1 MADSLTF
8 SESIDSESSEPL
20 MQDKQ
25 YLYVNDSNNGSY
37 SGQIVLDS
45 TSISNSGAWLNWS
58 EAFITV
64 PLVLQIEGPTTA
76 FAAANAVDYA
86 LAMKNGYF
94 QILHSMS
101 VELNNGSVV
110 QTSNFLNVFSAFKC
124 LTSWSDA
131 DLKNWGAVCGFAVD
145 TATSWVYNSLPSSAT
160 NSLSANGLGICN
172 NRTAFTTTQF
182 LLAAAAAAYPG
193 AGAATGGVASSLS
206 TPATI
211 GAGSKAQCVNL
222 GLAQRQKWLVFSTD
236 VAVVGT
242 LSDNTNRVS
251 LLGQNAV
258 GLNNIFQSY
267 VRVDLNANGNGIGRT
282 IVYDAVIRL
291 KDVCDFF
298 GKMPLIKGSSIRIYL
313 NTNQTYFTV
322 NAYAG
327 TISTAGTVVPGSL
340 SLASPPV
347 ILGGGA
353 TNPIILSSADLGQ
366 GLFNTVMTA
375 GNTPAANQAVTTF
388 KVALSIVRTQFSQM
402 SAQVSAPIQAVR
414 LYCPAY
420 TMTAQAEA
428 RYLAMSPTKKVIY
441 NDFFQYTI
449 PAITTGTFNTLVS
462 NGLPNLRSVLVV
474 PTIDKVSNGTETA
487 AGGNYSG
494 VTSSSLL
501 SPFSSTGGS
510 PDPIPITQFQIQLSG
525 KNSFNQNQAYDYEQF
540 VEQLVASNQLNGSM
554 TTGLGSG
561 LIGFNEWEQLY
572 RYMYCNASRGNPQDM
587 GVSKS
592 IQIQGTTTTAATVSL
607 LVFAEFERSVV
618 LNLAS
623 GQVVV

>member
-1 MADSLTF
+1 MSDQLTF
-8 SESIDSESSEPL
+8 AESVDSESSEPL

-64 PLVLQIEGPTTA
+64 PLVLQIEGPTA
-76 FAAANAVDYA
+76 NFAATNPIDYA
-86 LAMKNGYF
+86 LALKSGYW

-110 QTSNFLNVFSAFKC
+110 QTSNFLNVFSSFKN

-131 DLKNWGAVCGFAVD
+131 DLKNWGAVCGFFPD
-145 TATSWVYNSLPSSAT
+145 TASSWIYNSLASSAT
-160 NSLSANGLGICN
+160 NGLSANGLGICN

-182 LLAAAAAAYPG
+182 LQTTKIVG
-193 AGAATGGVASSLS
+193 IS
-206 TPATI
+206 TPATV
-211 GAGSKAQCVNL
+211 GASSKAQCANL
-222 GLAQRQKWLVFSTD
+222 GLAQRQKWLVFGTG
-236 VAVVGT
+236 VAVDGT
-242 LSDNTNRVS
+242 LSDDANRVS
-251 LLGQNAV
+251 LLGGAGAAGPT
-258 GLNNIFQSY
+258 GLNTIFQSY
-267 VRVDLNANGNGIGRT
+267 IRVDLNATPAGIGRT
-282 IVYDAVIRL
+282 IVFDAVIRL

-298 GKMPLIKGSSIRIYL
+298 AKMPLIKGSSIRLYL

-322 NAYAG
+322 NAFG
-327 TISTAGTVVPGSL
+327 NTIVADGTVTPGSL
-340 SLASPPV
+340 SLATPPV

-353 TNPIILSSADLGQ
+353 TNPIMLSSADLGQ
-366 GLFNTVMTA
+366 GLFTAVNTI
-375 GNTPAANQAVTTF
+375 AAVPTVRAVSTF

-402 SAQVSAPIQAVR
+402 STQVSAPIQSVR

-428 RYLAMSPTKKVIY
+428 RYLAMSPTKKVVY
-441 NDFFQYTI
+441 EDFFQYTVPNI
-449 PAITTGTFNTLVS
+449 SGSFNVLVS

-474 PTIDKVSNGTETA
+474 GTIDKASNGTETA

-501 SPFSSTGGS
+501 SPFSSTGGT
-510 PDPIPITQFQIQLSG
+510 PDPIPITQFQVQLSG

-540 VEQLVASNQLNGSM
+540 VEQLCASNQLNGSM

-561 LIGFNEWEQLY
+561 LIGYNEFEQLY
-572 RYMYCNASRGNPQDM
+572 RYYYVNASRGNPQDM

-592 IQIQGTTTTAATVSL
+592 IQIQGTNQSAATASL
-607 LVFAEFERSVV
+607 LVFASFERSVV
-618 LNLAS
+618 LNVAS

>member
-1 MADSLTF
+1 MDSLVF
-8 SESIDSESSEPL
+8 AESVEQESSEPI
-20 MQDKQ
+20 MQDRQ
-25 YLYVNDSNNGSY
+25 WLYCNDSNNSSY
-37 SGQIVLDS
+37 NSQIVLDS
-45 TSISNSGAWLNWS
+45 TSISNSGSWLNWS
-58 EAFITV
+58 EALINI

-76 FAAANAVDYA
+76 FDAANNVDYA

-101 VELNNGSVV
+101 VEFNNGSVV

-131 DLKNWGAVCGFAVD
+131 DLKNWGAVTGFFPD

-160 NSLSANGLGICN
+160 NSLSANGLGICA

-182 LLAAAAAAYPG
+182 LQAAALAAYPA
-193 AGAATGGVASSLS
+193 AGVTTGGVSTSLPS
-206 TPATI
+206 AATLA
-211 GAGSKAQCVNL
+211 AGSKAQCVNH
-222 GLAQRQKWLVFSTD
+222 GLAQRQKWLVFDTD
-236 VAVVGT
+236 VAVAGT

-251 LLGQNAV
+251 LLGKDNA

-267 VRVDLNANGNGIGRT
+267 IRVDLNAAAAGIGRT
-282 IVYDAVIRL
+282 IVFDAVIRL

-298 GKMPLIKGSSIRIYL
+298 GKLPLLKGSSIRIYL

-327 TISTAGTVVPGSL
+327 TISTAGAVVPGSL
-340 SLASPPV
+340 ALASPPV

-353 TNPIILSSADLGQ
+353 TNPIMLSSADLGQ

-375 GNTPAANQAVTTF
+375 GNTPAEKQAVTQF

-402 SAQVSAPIQAVR
+402 SAQVTAPIQAVR

-428 RYLAMSPTKKVIY
+428 RYLAMSPTKKIIY

-449 PAITTGTFNTLVS
+449 PSVGTGSFNVLVS

-474 PTIDKVSNGTETA
+474 PTID
-487 AGGNYSG
+487 
-494 VTSSSLL
+494 
-501 SPFSSTGGS
+501 
-510 PDPIPITQFQIQLSG
+510 
-525 KNSFNQNQAYDYEQF
+525 
-540 VEQLVASNQLNGSM
+540 
-554 TTGLGSG
+554 
-561 LIGFNEWEQLY
+561 
-572 RYMYCNASRGNPQDM
+572 
-587 GVSKS
+587 
-592 IQIQGTTTTAATVSL
+592 
-607 LVFAEFERSVV
+607 
-618 LNLAS
+618 
-623 GQVVV
+623 